1 MKWIETTLRK
11 GTNSPKICRDMFITD
26 SRGLLNLSVVKNGR
40 QVSREQIDK
49 IDVAMLVINNQLEQR
64 NSSVFN
70 NCSTYRTKNSWSVVD
85 QALSIII

>member
-40 QVSREQIDK
+40 QVSREEIDK
-49 IDVAMLVINNQLEQR
+49 IDIAMLVTNHMLEER
-64 NSSVFN
+64 SSDVFN
-70 NCSTYRTKNSWSVVD
+70 NCSTYRTKNSWAVVD
-85 QALSIII
+85 QALSVIT